1 MSHTE
6 EKKRVLVPGVQRER
20 IKFAE
25 GISGTADKLALNLL
39 TVLFTNEELRRGNC
53 TTHKRADLIVLRLNA
68 IRCKFQ
74 YWCLYNIVFTM
85 HVYIAFWST
94 KVQNACS

>member
-1 MSHTE
+1 MSTSE
-6 EKKRVLVPGVQRER
+6 EKKRVLVPGVEQER

-53 TTHKRADLIVLRLNA
+53 TTPRRADIVVLDDSKCNA
-68 IRCKFQ
+68 IRCTFH
-74 YWCLYNIVFTM
+74 YWCLYN
-85 HVYIAFWST
+85 
-94 KVQNACS
+94 